1 MTTDTVAQRP
11 KIYFTPLLFRI
22 ALMLPPLRK
31 RVFWLISQ
39 LWTNYRES
47 PAVVQSGP
55 VKAGPQAGDRAPY
68 GFFEEGPDAAESIF
82 EVLRGP
88 EHHLLIFEGRNQNP
102 APPDLRKIEQDLR
115 SLLDYYG
122 VTIRMHTVQKGKRNL
137 HERYGE
143 GSPVLYLVRPD
154 GHVAY
159 RGPAEDPD
167 GIGSY
172 LDDMSGRKWERVE
185 QGVSTQGRGGIGER
199 GERAQDARP
208 PPGVVAVF
216 VMITSSATILS
227 SRNAKGRRSR
237 TKVSKR

>member
-1 MTTDTVAQRP
+1 LQVTTDTVAQRP

-22 ALMLPPLRK
+22 ASMLPPLRK

-122 VTIRMHTVQKGKRNL
+122 MTIRMHTVQKGNRNL

-172 LDDMSGRKWERVE
+172 LDDMFGRKWERVE
-185 QGVSTQGRGGIGER
+185 QGVGTQGAG
-199 GERAQDARP
+199 
-208 PPGVVAVF
+208 
-216 VMITSSATILS
+216 
-227 SRNAKGRRSR
+227 RNR
-237 TKVSKR
+237 